1 MLSNIFDAHAH
12 YDDGWFDEDRD
23 SVLGLDNAK
32 RVIALAEKYDYMYAA
47 VGVHPENLENLPDDY
62 LDRITELTKHPKVVA
77 VGETGLDYHWDIP
90 REEQKR
96 VFEEQLGLSLD
107 LKMPII
113 VHDREAHGDVF
124 DLLRKYRPNALVHCF
139 SGSVELMREAVRMGL
154 YISLGGVVTFKNARH
169 SVEVA
174 SEIPLDR
181 LLLETDAPYMAPVPF
196 RGKRCDS
203 SMIVFAAEK
212 IAQLRNMTAQQ
223 VLDITTENAKRFY
236 SIK

>member
-23 SVLGLDNAK
+23 SMLGTLPDKGVCGVVNNSVDLENAK

-62 LDRITELTKHPKVVA
+62 LDRIAELTKHPKVVA

-154 YISLGGVVTFKNARH
+154 YISLGGVVTFKNAQ
-169 SVEVA
+169 
-174 SEIPLDR
+174 LD
-181 LLLETDAPYMAPVPF
+181 
-196 RGKRCDS
+196 DS
-203 SMIVFAAEK
+203 
-212 IAQLRNMTAQQ
+212 LCR
-223 VLDITTENAKRFY
+223 
-236 SIK
+236 